1 MPNGDNGL
9 TEFGYIFFA
18 DKNGQTIKI
27 EGSIKLPDIESARDS
42 VRLFMMRDSRIMQ
55 AFLYDPKTKE
65 RLWAAIPG
73 VLREEVTR
81 AGFGPQVLDFGTR
94 GRG

>member
-1 MPNGDNGL
+1 MPEAM

-27 EGSIKLPDIESARDS
+27 EGSIRLPDLESARDS
-42 VRLFMMRDSRIMQ
+42 VRLFMMRDSRITQ
-55 AFLYDPKTKE
+55 AFLVDHKTKA

-73 VLREEVTR
+73 ILREEVTR

-94 GRG
+94 ARG